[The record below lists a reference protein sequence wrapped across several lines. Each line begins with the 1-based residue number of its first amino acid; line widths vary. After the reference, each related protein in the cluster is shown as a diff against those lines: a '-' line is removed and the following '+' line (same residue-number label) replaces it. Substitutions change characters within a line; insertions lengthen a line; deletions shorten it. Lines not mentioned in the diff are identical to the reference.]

1 MTKRISKKILCS
13 VIITSLLVY
22 NFCSICH
29 AKDFVFTAPLKLS
42 QKGPNR
48 IDDENKTSAFPTDG
62 RLDIKNNWN
71 SLFDNLI
78 DPNLSNFIYD
88 GTAINAAELGNIAY
102 GYWGKSLGF
111 SDETLF
117 YGGGFARLR
126 ADGLL
131 DDNIPKSVFSKIVL
145 FGDNV
150 FNRMITDKF
159 YGDRPEDIEDIM
171 KGIILYNKVHDFGC
185 GGGTK

>member
-1 MTKRISKKILCS
+1 MPLYLINREMTKRISKKILCS

-71 SLFDNLI
+71 SLFDNSI
-78 DPNLSNFIYD
+78 GPNLPSFIYD
-88 GTAINAAELGNIAY
+88 GMVINAAELGNIAY

-126 ADGLL
+126 ADGLF
-131 DDNIPKSVFSKIVL
+131 DDNI
-145 FGDNV
+145 
-150 FNRMITDKF
+150 FNRLITDKF

-171 KGIILYNKVHDFGC
+171 KGISLYNRKSFIGC
-185 GGGTK
+185 GGGG